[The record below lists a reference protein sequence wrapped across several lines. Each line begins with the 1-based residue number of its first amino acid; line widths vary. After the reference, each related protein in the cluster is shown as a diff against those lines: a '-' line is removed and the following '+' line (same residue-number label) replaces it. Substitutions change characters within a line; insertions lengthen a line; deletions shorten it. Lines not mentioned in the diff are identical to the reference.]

1 MKVNFENVWQK
12 IRELFARKGYTC
24 DCCGVEVFD
33 YPTHRICNECSE
45 LLIADNFARCLK
57 CGRKTVTEG
66 VCLACKKELPTF
78 DVGISAL
85 SYDGM
90 SAAMINRFKNGERYL
105 VEFFCERMAERM
117 KESGLL
123 SSDLLIVCVPMTKE
137 KKLTRGY
144 NQAEELAKNLSL
156 KLGLEFDSEVLEKR
170 KETSEQKH
178 LLRKERQENVKTAFF
193 VHKRAFVRDKDI
205 LLIDDIMT
213 TGATGSACA
222 RVLKNAG
229 ANKVIF
235 LTAVSLDE
243 RK

>member
-1 MKVNFENVWQK
+1 MKVNLQNLGQRL
-12 IRELFARKGYTC
+12 REVFARRGYTC
-24 DCCGVEVFD
+24 DCCGKEVFD
-33 YPTHRICNECSE
+33 YPNHRICEDCSNI
-45 LLIADNFARCLK
+45 LFAENSAHCPK

-66 VCLACKKELPTF
+66 VCLTCKKELPTF
-78 DVGISAL
+78 DIGLSAL

-90 SAAMINRFKNGERYL
+90 GAAMINRFKNGERYL
-105 VEFFCERMAERM
+105 SEFFSERMAE
-117 KESGLL
+117 KIQESGLL
-123 SSDLLIVCVPMTKE
+123 FDELLIVCVPMTKE

-144 NQAEELAKNLSL
+144 NQAEELAQSLSV

-170 KETSEQKH
+170 KETSEQKN

-193 VHKRAFVRDKDI
+193 VHKRAFVRGKDI